1 MGMMWEPF
9 SEPARR
15 SIVRAQEVA
24 QMFGSSSI
32 GTEHMTFALAES
44 DDEVGS
50 ALAAAIDREAMRN
63 LLGAAGAGPTDEMT
77 FTRGAKQSIELA
89 FESAHR
95 LKQNFIGTAHLALG
109 IIASPDPPPL
119 VEPTN
124 SLALREALELAATH
138 QQQRI
143 GGPVLRRPAAST
155 WKRIAGDVL
164 YPEPAA
170 LLGSERSLGLDV
182 PGSRVTVTIEVPG
195 WQERTWTWV
204 LEGSAPP

>member
-1 MGMMWEPF
+1 MTWDPF
-9 SEPARR
+9 TEPARR

-63 LLGAAGAGPTDEMT
+63 LLGGAGAGPADEMT

-109 IIASPDPPPL
+109 IIASRDAPPL

-124 SLALREALELAATH
+124 SSALRAALELAATH
-138 QQQRI
+138 EQERA
-143 GGPVLRRPAAST
+143 GGPVLRRPATSM
-155 WKRIAGDVL
+155 WKRVAGDDSH
-164 YPEPAA
+164 PEMAA
-170 LLGSERSLGLDV
+170 LLGTLPSYQELDV
-182 PGSRVTVTIEVPG
+182 PGTRVSLTIAVPEAE
-195 WQERTWTWV
+195 ERTWTW
-204 LEGSAPP
+204 LREGGPAS